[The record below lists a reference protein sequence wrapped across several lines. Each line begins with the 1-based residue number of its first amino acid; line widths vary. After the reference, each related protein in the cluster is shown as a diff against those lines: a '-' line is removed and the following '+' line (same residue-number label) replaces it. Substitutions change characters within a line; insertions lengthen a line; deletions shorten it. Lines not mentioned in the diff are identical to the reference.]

1 VRGFFQTRIPAQNS
15 CPEIVFQTIFRTFIS
30 QTFLKTLI
38 FESKL
43 AEDHFQ
49 LQALGFLA
57 KFQRVGNNLPTIMAI
72 EDAIPIPNC
81 RRDKIKVLVKS
92 LVDAVFWHVV
102 C

>member
-15 CPEIVFQTIFRTFIS
+15 CAEIVFQPIFRIFIS

-49 LQALGFLA
+49 FQTLGFLA

-81 RRDKIKVLVKS
+81 RHDKIKVLVKS
-92 LVDAVFWHVV
+92 LMDAFFWLFW
-102 C
+102 